1 MSPPSVRVNSQSGS
15 LSEPPLHAV
24 DASPGTANQG
34 RTGNYDFPFQGTPII
49 QQELIG
55 MGSDIPRGSRHGN
68 AEQFEQIDAD
78 WTNRIPAAVSGDTTP
93 RLSPR
98 VSTQQP
104 RSALTLPAADQSE
117 EETEASLGA
126 GTQLLRVQ
134 VRMREMNSII
144 LSLQKQMIIARDFTD
159 SLTLRL
165 KKAELVIEEKFQTTV
180 GLSLIHI

>member
-1 MSPPSVRVNSQSGS
+1 M
-15 LSEPPLHAV
+15 
-24 DASPGTANQG
+24 
-34 RTGNYDFPFQGTPII
+34 
-49 QQELIG
+49 
-55 MGSDIPRGSRHGN
+55 
-68 AEQFEQIDAD
+68 
-78 WTNRIPAAVSGDTTP
+78 
-93 RLSPR
+93 
-98 VSTQQP
+98 QQP

-144 LSLQKQMIIARDFTD
+144 LRLQEQMIIARDFTD

-180 GLSLIHI
+180 GVAETHAQRITALEDTYKVWKTFSGQTNPLGAPAASSAPSMWDKQPQLASPTPSERRHNQTADPSNNLTKVYDMAAQHWSPFNLAQSQ